1 MQLRTDLFIKQ
12 DEEWRLVI
20 LLSSAVFMDNPSFSP
35 LALAS
40 PRGCGTV
47 Q

>member
-20 LLSSAVFMDNPSFSP
+20 LLSSAVFMDNPRFSP

-47 Q
+47 E